1 MGFLIVPLLF
11 YTFFVIAPV
20 FQAAYYSLFNW
31 NGLGPITNFIGF
43 KNFVTIFKDSVFLTA
58 LKNNFLII
66 VLSLLLQLPTA
77 LILALAI
84 GRRFKGSTFFRSIFF
99 LPFILSEIIA
109 GTVWTFMYNP
119 QFGLQNTTLVN
130 LIPALKNFSFLGDP
144 KHVFYSIFIV
154 IWWKYFGLHMVIMI
168 AGLQNIPDEVVEA
181 AYVDGVN
188 NFQLNWHIILPLL
201 KPTILISVF
210 FSIIGSLQTFAIIWA
225 MGRGDPVHA
234 AETMVTYLYKFG
246 FLRFSLGYGSSVA
259 IVIFLI
265 CLVFN
270 ILYQRSITGQE
281 QQSG

>member
-1 MGFLIVPLLF
+1 
-11 YTFFVIAPV
+11 
-20 FQAAYYSLFNW
+20 
-31 NGLGPITNFIGF
+31 
-43 KNFVTIFKDSVFLTA
+43 
-58 LKNNFLII
+58 
-66 VLSLLLQLPTA
+66 
-77 LILALAI
+77 
-84 GRRFKGSTFFRSIFF
+84 
-99 LPFILSEIIA
+99 
-109 GTVWTFMYNP
+109 
-119 QFGLQNTTLVN
+119 
-130 LIPALKNFSFLGDP
+130 
-144 KHVFYSIFIV
+144 
-154 IWWKYFGLHMVIMI
+154 
-168 AGLQNIPDEVVEA
+168 
-181 AYVDGVN
+181 VN

-210 FSIIGSLQTFAIIWA
+210 FSVIGSLQTFAIIWA